1 MAINVSG
8 GMAKVRANKLGQL
21 KKQKERREALEKHQ
35 GRNDEGE
42 DFEDDELEEGISTR
56 LGRFMVFIDPFIA
69 ILIVINAIQMG
80 MATFNFVEDNAQV
93 DRIFEIVDQ
102 VFLIIF
108 SVEVSLNFI
117 HHVRLDRMTIIDRR
131 ITFLPRTKEE
141 VETISE
147 DRSWL
152 IFDALVVILSW
163 SFAQL
168 SIVRAFRILRL
179 LRLIKKVESLK
190 NVVGSLLSVMP
201 KMGVI
206 AFMLSVC
213 FLVFGIA
220 FTDMFG
226 DLYEQGYTEYDYF
239 GSLDGT
245 FFTLFQIMTFDSWQ
259 GVARSTMAKYPY
271 SWILFILWNLI
282 TGFVIMNLIIA
293 VIGESL
299 VKLTEKKK
307 REQEAL
313 VKEQR
318 KIEGVNIT
326 NSRKILD
333 DGSSMHTLDY
343 FSAIEDRVQDIMLDQ
358 EGMMETVEELKVA
371 LRDVLDNS
379 PKSNDIRSILNKFP
393 SVHS

>member
-1 MAINVSG
+1 MAINASG

-21 KKQKERREALEKHQ
+21 KKQKERREALEKQQ

-93 DRIFEIVDQ
+93 DRIFEIIDQ

-117 HHVRLDRMTIIDRR
+117 HHVRLDRMTIIDHR
-131 ITFLPRTKEE
+131 ITFLPRTIEE
-141 VETISE
+141 EEIKSE

-259 GVARSTMAKYPY
+259 GVARSTMARYPY

-293 VIGESL
+293 VICESL

-358 EGMMETVEELKVA
+358 EVMMETVQELKVA